1 MDKRK
6 DSVIACKKVS
16 KKVADSNPV
25 ISAKKVIK
33 NNTLKQT
40 NDV

>member
-16 KKVADSNPV
+16 EKVANSNPV
-25 ISAKKVIK
+25 ISAKK
-33 NNTLKQT
+33 L
-40 NDV
+40 